1 MILTGQAKKD
11 FISFM
16 CKTYPHIRWHEYNN
30 MTDSMINA
38 LIIEW
43 FDLVGIYTQI
53 DLENIDGV
61 FSSYIFY
68 NKLIVSSEENSNS
81 RQKAI
86 IKAITKANEIYNT
99 SN

>member
-1 MILTGQAKKD
+1 MILTGLAKED

-16 CKTYPHIRWHEYNN
+16 CKTYPNIRWHDYEN

-43 FDLVGIYTQI
+43 FDSVGIYVNAIRFNDNWKFIVDFVYKDRKYRTRQEA
-53 DLENIDGV
+53 L
-61 FSSYIFY
+61 IF
-68 NKLIVSSEENSNS
+68 
-81 RQKAI
+81 
-86 IKAITKANEIYNT
+86 AITKANEIYNT

>member
-1 MILTGQAKKD
+1 MILTGLANED

-16 CKTYPHIRWHEYNN
+16 CKTYPNIRWHDYEN

-43 FDLVGIYTQI
+43 FDSVGIYIAVEPQI
-53 DLENIDGV
+53 DFKNVCYD
-61 FSSYIFY
+61 
-68 NKLIVSSEENSNS
+68 VSINFKPHSVWGS
-81 RQKAI
+81 RLQATNE
-86 IKAITKANEIYNT
+86 AITKANEIYNT

>member
-1 MILTGQAKKD
+1 MILTGQANKD

-16 CKTYPHIRWHEYNN
+16 CKTHPNIRWHEYET

-43 FDLVGIYTQI
+43 FDSVGIYI
-53 DLENIDGV
+53 DTETIEY
-61 FSSYIFY
+61 SIS
-68 NKLIVSSEENSNS
+68 
-81 RQKAI
+81 
-86 IKAITKANEIYNT
+86 KANEIYNT

>member
-16 CKTYPHIRWHEYNN
+16 CKTHPNIRWHEYET

-43 FDLVGIYTQI
+43 FDSVGIYVNAIRFNDNWKFIVDFVYQDRKYKTRQEA
-53 DLENIDGV
+53 L
-61 FSSYIFY
+61 IF
-68 NKLIVSSEENSNS
+68 
-81 RQKAI
+81 
-86 IKAITKANEIYNT
+86 AITKANEIYNT

>member
-16 CKTYPHIRWHEYNN
+16 CKTYPNIRWHEYEN

-43 FDLVGIYTQI
+43 FDLIGLWKT
-53 DLENIDGV
+53 
-61 FSSYIFY
+61 SYNNFY
-68 NKLIVSSEENSNS
+68 VKYFRSELTLIVSQNL
-81 RQKAI
+81 
-86 IKAITKANEIYNT
+86 AITKANEIYNT

>member
-1 MILTGQAKKD
+1 MILTGLANED

-16 CKTYPHIRWHEYNN
+16 CKTYPNIRWHDYEN

-43 FDLVGIYTQI
+43 FDSVG
-53 DLENIDGV
+53 
-61 FSSYIFY
+61 FY
-68 NKLIVSSEENSNS
+68 VNAIRFNDNWKFIVDFVCQDRKYRT
-81 RQKAI
+81 RQEALNA
-86 IKAITKANEIYNT
+86 AITQANEIYNT